1 MAKAKKR
8 SGKKKVK
15 ASRGKPARR
24 VMKKKAAVKR
34 RTRTTAP
41 RATPSTSTHTP
52 VAVPGAW
59 PFPMLSKP

>member
-15 ASRGKPARR
+15 AGRGKPARR

-34 RTRTTAP
+34 TSKTAP
-41 RATPSTSTHTP
+41 RAAPSATTHTP
-52 VAVPGAW
+52 IAVPGAW